1 MGSSFLGFL
10 WPPMRAICWCRSC
23 SEGSQ
28 LSRGGMGRVKV
39 GKEKRCPWSWVFLGV
54 FGVNH
59 LSYYPG
65 TEALL
70 CQSTTRPKQATPQ
83 NKMSFS
89 ISAGSL

>member
-1 MGSSFLGFL
+1 MEDGEQR
-10 WPPMRAICWCRSC
+10 WSC

-28 LSRGGMGRVKV
+28 LSRGGLGRVKV

-83 NKMSFS
+83 NVFS
-89 ISAGSL
+89 HFCPLLVITALD